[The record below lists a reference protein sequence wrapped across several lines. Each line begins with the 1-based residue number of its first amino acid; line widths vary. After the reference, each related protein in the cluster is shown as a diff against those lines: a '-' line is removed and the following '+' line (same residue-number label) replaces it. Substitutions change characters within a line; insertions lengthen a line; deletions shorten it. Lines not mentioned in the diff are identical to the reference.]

1 LLAAAAASGGYL
13 VALWNPNIRTVS
25 RKYSIMSAMNR
36 KVFTDGLPNAASLR
50 GDLFGG
56 ATAAVVALPLALAFG
71 VTSGAG
77 ALAGLYGAIFA
88 GFFAALL
95 GGTRVQVTGP
105 TGPMTVVM
113 AAIVVQFSDNLS
125 TAFAVVV
132 LAGIFQIV
140 IGLLGIGRYIKLAP
154 QPVVSGF
161 MSGIGLIIIIVQ
173 LAPVL
178 GHTAPQGPILVKLAQ
193 VPEMLANPDPAALA
207 ISLATLAII
216 VFMPARIARFVPSPL
231 IALGAGTLVVTLTA
245 IEVPVI
251 GDVPAGLPGLIAPQI
266 AVSDIPFILEFA
278 LILAFL
284 GAIDSLLTSLV
295 ADSITRT
302 QHNSNRE
309 LIGQGIGNLMAG
321 LFGGLPS
328 AGATMRTLVNVRSGG
343 STRLSGAI
351 HGLLLLLVMLGFG
364 GIVSHIPLAVLA
376 GILLKVGIDIVDWRV
391 LKRVFRL
398 PRADVV
404 VMLSTLTL
412 TVLVDLM
419 TAVAVGFVLASVLF
433 VARAAETQTRNAR
446 FVFGADEV
454 DDITPAEQAVLDG
467 CNGRLVLF
475 HVEGPLSFGSARDI
489 SRIMRSDIDKDIL
502 AIDFR
507 DVPFIDSTAAA
518 ELDEVI
524 QSLRADDDI
533 VMLFGARPQVMQT
546 LQQTGTLEHLG
557 PERLYA
563 SRLDALNAARA
574 LIDERREAIPKTA

>member
-1 LLAAAAASGGYL
+1 
-13 VALWNPNIRTVS
+13 
-25 RKYSIMSAMNR
+25 MN
-36 KVFTDGLPNAASLR
+36 VESLR

-56 ATAAVVALPLALAFG
+56 ATAAIVALPLALAFG
-71 VTSGAG
+71 VASGAG

-88 GFFAALL
+88 GFLAALL

-113 AAIVVQFSDNLS
+113 AAVVAQFSGNLAA
-125 TAFAVVV
+125 AFAVVV
-132 LAGIFQIV
+132 LAGVFQV
-140 IGLLGIGRYIKLAP
+140 LIGLLGIGRYIKLAP

-178 GHTAPQGPILVKLAQ
+178 GNPDPSGPILVKLSHLPAM
-193 VPEMLANPDPAALA
+193 VSNLNPGALA
-207 ISLATLAII
+207 IAMATLAINLFTPRR
-216 VFMPARIARFVPSPL
+216 VARIVPAPL
-231 IALGAGTLVVTLTA
+231 IALLLGMLTVA
-245 IEVPVI
+245 AFSIDVPLIGEVPS
-251 GDVPAGLPGLIAPQI
+251 GLPGLIRPDI
-266 AVSDIPFILEFA
+266 AISDVPFLLEFA

-295 ADSITRT
+295 ADSITRS

-309 LIGQGIGNLMAG
+309 LIGQGIGNLVAG
-321 LFGGLPS
+321 LFGGIPS

-343 STRLSGAI
+343 NSRLSGAI
-351 HGLLLLLVMLGFG
+351 HALLLLVMMIGFSRV
-364 GIVSHIPLAVLA
+364 VSQIPLAVLA

-391 LKRVFRL
+391 LKRVLSL

-404 VMLSTLTL
+404 VMISTLLL

-433 VARAAETQTRNAR
+433 VSRAAETQTRNAR

-454 DDITPAEQAVLDG
+454 DDITPAEQEILDG

-489 SRIMRSDIDKDIL
+489 SRIMLTEIDKDIL
-502 AIDFR
+502 AIDFG
-507 DVPFIDSTAAA
+507 DVPFIDSSAAA
-518 ELDEVI
+518 ALDEVI
-524 QSLRADDDI
+524 LSLRADDDI
-533 VMLFGARPQVMQT
+533 VMLYGVRPQVQRT
-546 LQQTGTLEHLG
+546 LEQTGTLAHLG
-557 PERLYA
+557 DQRVFTTRLE
-563 SRLDALNAARA
+563 ALTAARA
-574 LIDERREAIPKTA
+574 LIDERQARVPETA

>member
-1 LLAAAAASGGYL
+1 
-13 VALWNPNIRTVS
+13 
-25 RKYSIMSAMNR
+25 MNS
-36 KVFTDGLPNAASLR
+36 ASLR

-71 VTSGAG
+71 VASGAG

-95 GGTRVQVTGP
+95 GGTRVQITGP

-113 AAIVVQFSDNLS
+113 AAIVVQFSGQLAI
-125 TAFAVVV
+125 AFAVVV
-132 LAGIFQIV
+132 LAGILQIL

-178 GHTAPQGPILVKLAQ
+178 GHADPQGPILVKLSHL
-193 VPEMLANPDPAALA
+193 PEMLAHPDFAALG

-216 VFMPARIARFVPSPL
+216 VFMPARITRLLPAPL
-231 IALGAGTLVVTLTA
+231 IALAFGTLTVALTGV
-245 IEVPVI
+245 EVPVI
-251 GDVPAGLPGLIAPQI
+251 GAVPSGLPDLIDPDI
-266 AVSDIPFILEFA
+266 AVSDIPLILEFA

-302 QHNSNRE
+302 QHDSNRE
-309 LIGQGIGNLMAG
+309 LIGQGFGNLVAG
-321 LFGGLPS
+321 LLGGLPN

-343 STRLSGAI
+343 STRLSGAL
-351 HGLLLLLVMLGFG
+351 HAVLLLLVMLGFG
-364 GIVSHIPLAVLA
+364 GVVSHIPLAVLA

-391 LKRVFRL
+391 LRRLFSL
-398 PRADVV
+398 PRGDVI
-404 VMLSTLTL
+404 VMLSTLAL

-419 TAVAVGFVLASVLF
+419 TAVAVGFVLASVMF
-433 VARAAETQTRNAR
+433 VARAAEAQTSNAR
-446 FVFGADEV
+446 FAFGADEV
-454 DDITPAEQAVLDG
+454 DDITPAEQAQLDG

-489 SRIMRSDIDKDIL
+489 SRIMRTEIDKDIL
-502 AIDFR
+502 AIDFSA
-507 DVPFIDSTAAA
+507 VPFIDSTASA
-518 ELDEVI
+518 EIDEVI
-524 QSLRADDDI
+524 QSLKADNDI
-533 VMLFGARPQVMQT
+533 VMVFGARPQVMRT
-546 LQQTGTLEHLG
+546 LEQTGTLANLG
-557 PERLYA
+557 PELVFA
-563 SRLDALNAARA
+563 SRIEALTAARS
-574 LIDERREAIPKTA
+574 LIDARRAAMPGRD

>member
-1 LLAAAAASGGYL
+1 
-13 VALWNPNIRTVS
+13 
-25 RKYSIMSAMNR
+25 MNS
-36 KVFTDGLPNAASLR
+36 ASLR

-71 VTSGAG
+71 VASGAG

-95 GGTRVQVTGP
+95 GGTRVQITGP

-113 AAIVVQFSDNLS
+113 AAIVVQFSGQLAL
-125 TAFAVVV
+125 AFAVVV
-132 LAGIFQIV
+132 LAGILQIL

-178 GHTAPQGPILVKLAQ
+178 GHADPQGPILVKLAQ
-193 VPEMLANPDPAALA
+193 LPAMLTDPD
-207 ISLATLAII
+207 LATLSISLVTLA
-216 VFMPARIARFVPSPL
+216 VLFFVPARITRFVPAPL
-231 IALGAGTLVVTLTA
+231 IALALGTLIVPLTA
-245 IEVPVI
+245 AEVPVI
-251 GDVPAGLPGLIAPQI
+251 GEVPSGLPGLIAPDI
-266 AVSDIPFILEFA
+266 TVADIPFILEFA

-295 ADSITRT
+295 ADSITHT
-302 QHNSNRE
+302 QHDSNRE
-309 LIGQGIGNLMAG
+309 LVGQGFGNLVAG

-351 HGLLLLLVMLGFG
+351 HALLLLVVMLGFG

-391 LKRVFRL
+391 LKRVFGL

-404 VMLSTLTL
+404 VMLSTLIL
-412 TVLVDLM
+412 TVFVDLM

-433 VARAAETQTRNAR
+433 VARAAEAQTRDAR
-446 FVFGADEV
+446 FAFGADEV
-454 DDITPAEQAVLDG
+454 DDITPAEQAQLDG

-489 SRIMRSDIDKDIL
+489 SRIMRTEIDKDIL
-502 AIDFR
+502 AIDFSA
-507 DVPFIDSTAAA
+507 VPFIDSTASA

-524 QSLRADDDI
+524 QSLDAEGDI
-533 VMLFGARPQVMQT
+533 VMVFGARPQVMRT
-546 LQQTGTLEHLG
+546 LEQTGTLANLG
-557 PERLYA
+557 PEQVFA
-563 SRLDALNAARA
+563 SRIEALTAARS
-574 LIDERREAIPKTA
+574 LIDARRGPIPVRD

>member
-1 LLAAAAASGGYL
+1 M
-13 VALWNPNIRTVS
+13 NIE
-25 RKYSIMSAMNR
+25 
-36 KVFTDGLPNAASLR
+36 SLR

-56 ATAAVVALPLALAFG
+56 ATAAIVALPLALAFG
-71 VTSGAG
+71 VASGAG

-88 GFFAALL
+88 GFLAALL

-113 AAIVVQFSDNLS
+113 AAIVVQFSGNPAA
-125 TAFAVVV
+125 AFAVVV
-132 LAGIFQIV
+132 LAGIFQV
-140 IGLLGIGRYIKLAP
+140 LIGLLGIGRYIKLAP

-178 GHTAPQGPILVKLAQ
+178 GSDNASGPILVKLTQLPAMAS
-193 VPEMLANPDPAALA
+193 ELNPGALA
-207 ISLATLAII
+207 IAMATLAINL
-216 VFMPARIARFVPSPL
+216 FMPRRIARIVPAPL
-231 IALGAGTLVVTLTA
+231 IALLVGTLAVAAFA
-245 IEVPVI
+245 IDVPLIGEVPS
-251 GDVPAGLPGLIAPQI
+251 GLPGLIHPNI
-266 AVSDIPFILEFA
+266 AISDVPFLLEFA

-295 ADSITRT
+295 ADSITRS

-309 LIGQGIGNLMAG
+309 LIGQGVGNLVAG
-321 LFGGLPS
+321 LFGGIPS

-343 STRLSGAI
+343 NSRLSGAI
-351 HGLLLLLVMLGFG
+351 HALLLLVMMIGFG
-364 GIVSHIPLAVLA
+364 DVVSRIPLAVLA

-391 LKRVFRL
+391 LKRVFSL

-404 VMLSTLTL
+404 VMISTLLL

-454 DDITPAEQAVLDG
+454 DDITPAEQNILDS

-489 SRIMRSDIDKDIL
+489 SRIMLTEIDKDIL
-502 AIDFR
+502 AIDFS
-507 DVPFIDSTAAA
+507 DVPFIDSSAAA
-518 ELDEVI
+518 ALDEVI
-524 QSLRADDDI
+524 LSLGADDDI
-533 VMLFGARPQVMQT
+533 VMLYGVRPQVLRT
-546 LQQTGTLEHLG
+546 LEQTGTIAHLG
-557 PERLYA
+557 EQRIFA
-563 SRLDALNAARA
+563 TRIEALTAARS
-574 LIDERREAIPKTA
+574 LIEERQARVPVSD

>member
-1 LLAAAAASGGYL
+1 M
-13 VALWNPNIRTVS
+13 NIE
-25 RKYSIMSAMNR
+25 
-36 KVFTDGLPNAASLR
+36 SLR

-56 ATAAVVALPLALAFG
+56 ATAAIVALPLALAFG
-71 VTSGAG
+71 VASGAG

-88 GFFAALL
+88 GFLAALL

-113 AAIVVQFSDNLS
+113 AAIVVQFSGNPAV
-125 TAFAVVV
+125 AFAVVV
-132 LAGIFQIV
+132 LAGIFQV
-140 IGLLGIGRYIKLAP
+140 LIGLLGIGRYIKLAP

-178 GHTAPQGPILVKLAQ
+178 GSDNASGPILVKLTQLPAMAS
-193 VPEMLANPDPAALA
+193 ELNPGALA
-207 ISLATLAII
+207 IAMATLAINL
-216 VFMPARIARFVPSPL
+216 FMPRRIARIVPAPL
-231 IALGAGTLVVTLTA
+231 IALLVGTLAVAAFA
-245 IEVPVI
+245 IDVPLIGEVPS
-251 GDVPAGLPGLIAPQI
+251 GLPGLIHPNI
-266 AVSDIPFILEFA
+266 AISDVPFLLEFA

-295 ADSITRT
+295 ADSITRS

-309 LIGQGIGNLMAG
+309 LIGQGVGNLVAG
-321 LFGGLPS
+321 LFGGIPS

-343 STRLSGAI
+343 NSRLSGAI
-351 HGLLLLLVMLGFG
+351 HALLLLVMMIGFG
-364 GIVSHIPLAVLA
+364 DVVSRIPLAVLA

-391 LKRVFRL
+391 LKRVFSL

-404 VMLSTLTL
+404 VMISTLLL

-454 DDITPAEQAVLDG
+454 DDITPAEQNILDS

-475 HVEGPLSFGSARDI
+475 HVEGPLSFGSARDV
-489 SRIMRSDIDKDIL
+489 SRIMLTEIDKDIL
-502 AIDFR
+502 AIDFS
-507 DVPFIDSTAAA
+507 DVPFIDSSAAA
-518 ELDEVI
+518 ALDEVI
-524 QSLRADDDI
+524 LSLGADDDI
-533 VMLFGARPQVMQT
+533 VMLYGVRPQVLRT
-546 LQQTGTLEHLG
+546 LEQTGTIAHLG
-557 PERLYA
+557 EQRIFA
-563 SRLDALNAARA
+563 TRIEALTAARS
-574 LIDERREAIPKTA
+574 LIEERQARVPVSD

>member
-1 LLAAAAASGGYL
+1 M
-13 VALWNPNIRTVS
+13 NIE
-25 RKYSIMSAMNR
+25 
-36 KVFTDGLPNAASLR
+36 SLR

-56 ATAAVVALPLALAFG
+56 ATAAIVALPLALAFG
-71 VTSGAG
+71 VASGAG

-88 GFFAALL
+88 GFLAALL

-113 AAIVVQFSDNLS
+113 AAIVVQFSGNPAA
-125 TAFAVVV
+125 AFAVVV
-132 LAGIFQIV
+132 LAGIFQV
-140 IGLLGIGRYIKLAP
+140 LIGLLGIGRYIKLAP

-178 GHTAPQGPILVKLAQ
+178 GSDNASGPILVKLTQLPAMAS
-193 VPEMLANPDPAALA
+193 ELNPGALA
-207 ISLATLAII
+207 IAMATLAINL
-216 VFMPARIARFVPSPL
+216 FMPRRIARIVPAPL
-231 IALGAGTLVVTLTA
+231 IALLVGTLAVAAFA
-245 IEVPVI
+245 IDVPLIGEVPS
-251 GDVPAGLPGLIAPQI
+251 GLPGLIHPNI
-266 AVSDIPFILEFA
+266 AISDVPFLLEFA

-295 ADSITRT
+295 ADSITRS

-309 LIGQGIGNLMAG
+309 LIGQGVGNLVAG
-321 LFGGLPS
+321 LFGGIPS

-343 STRLSGAI
+343 NSRLSGAI
-351 HGLLLLLVMLGFG
+351 HALLLLVMMIGFG
-364 GIVSHIPLAVLA
+364 DVVSRIPLAVLA

-391 LKRVFRL
+391 LKRVFSL

-404 VMLSTLTL
+404 VMISTLLL

-454 DDITPAEQAVLDG
+454 DDITPAEQNILDS

-475 HVEGPLSFGSARDI
+475 HVEGPLSFGSARDV
-489 SRIMRSDIDKDIL
+489 SRIMLTEIDKDIL
-502 AIDFR
+502 AIDFS
-507 DVPFIDSTAAA
+507 DVPFIDSSAAA
-518 ELDEVI
+518 ALDEVI
-524 QSLRADDDI
+524 LSLGADDDI
-533 VMLFGARPQVMQT
+533 VMLYGVRPQVLRT
-546 LQQTGTLEHLG
+546 LEQTGTIAHLG
-557 PERLYA
+557 EQRIFA
-563 SRLDALNAARA
+563 TRIEALTAARS
-574 LIDERREAIPKTA
+574 LIEERQARVPVSD